1 MLRSFLT
8 RLVDS
13 VTPAFLLALCL
24 LIGLACATP
33 FPIESLEEGMT
44 AETVRE
50 KFGAPEAIETEPGDA
65 EASWTYLH
73 EEQAWGPT
81 VLFSSIALP
90 HCILLTPF
98 IALFD
103 GHPCFSW
110 SVERKPVVLQ
120 FAEGKLASWEV
131 LPDPR
136 GSLWDQPGGYSGDD
150 DSDFQDMFDQMDRD
164 LKDAAHHKKG
174 HKHHHNDE

>member
-1 MLRSFLT
+1 MRSFL
-8 RLVDS
+8 
-13 VTPAFLLALCL
+13 LAPCL
-24 LIGLACATP
+24 LISLACATP
-33 FPIESLEEGMT
+33 LPLDSLEEGMT
-44 AETVRE
+44 TEAVRE
-50 KFGAPEAIETEPGDA
+50 NFGEPEANSTTEPEGMDS
-65 EASWTYLH
+65 SWSYVH
-73 EEQAWGPT
+73 EERNWLNT
-81 VLFSSIALP
+81 VVFSSVFLP

-103 GHPCFSW
+103 DEHLCFSW

-150 DSDFQDMFDQMDRD
+150 DSVVQDMFDQMDRD
-164 LKDAAHHKKG
+164 LKDAAHHAKG
-174 HKHHHNDE
+174 HKHHHDDK